1 MAVLLEAFPKMSRD
15 LLVKTGYSSAIYE
28 FYYRYQGEMRELKA
42 DTADTST
49 SRASVLQL
57 TDQACQWH
65 PESSNLVAKCHCEI
79 NVPMFLFGENGL
91 AAENGGVIGVAV
103 MWMNPDASQRG
114 VVTIG
119 EINKTSPAPCIIEG
133 NISFMPKQLRGTLI
147 LQTVL
152 YLKERGL
159 PKGLE
164 KYQAAY
170 TGTILGILDETR
182 VIIDG
187 NGSLFPIHEISSP
200 NEPLWWVRCEWED
213 PLEDSFTD
221 DNFCIYLNTAHKDFA
236 TLNVNE
242 GLKNSALL
250 MEIICGA
257 LQTLIMKVLNDD
269 TARDATI
276 RGAGIQQGSISSMVN
291 YILHTFQINYDQNNP
306 ENLAIDVRKAMMKM
320 V

>member
-1 MAVLLEAFPKMSRD
+1 M
-15 LLVKTGYSSAIYE
+15 
-28 FYYRYQGEMRELKA
+28 
-42 DTADTST
+42 
-49 SRASVLQL
+49 
-57 TDQACQWH
+57 
-65 PESSNLVAKCHCEI
+65 
-79 NVPMFLFGENGL
+79 
-91 AAENGGVIGVAV
+91 
-103 MWMNPDASQRG
+103 
-114 VVTIG
+114 
-119 EINKTSPAPCIIEG
+119 
-133 NISFMPKQLRGTLI
+133 
-147 LQTVL
+147 
-152 YLKERGL
+152 
-159 PKGLE
+159 
-164 KYQAAY
+164 
-170 TGTILGILDETR
+170 GILDETR